1 MNFRKSSKIP
11 FRTFPRIHLFGG
23 AKKTIQETSS
33 QSVCERAVFEPNLLN
48 QSSKQRT
55 GCAIS
60 YLLESKL
67 AQYLIQNYHQPSEI
81 LIVSPHILLTLPILL
96 SLFTILMLLTLLA
109 LLKLPILPKVISD
122 NSWCFNKSALPQIQR
137 RKRDAGCALL
147 SFRWIG
153 KKNTLN

>member
-1 MNFRKSSKIP
+1 MGGEGVKGSSELFREFI
-11 FRTFPRIHLFGG
+11 RFGD
-23 AKKTIQETSS
+23 AKKKSKKLHLN
-33 QSVCERAVFEPNLLN
+33 QSVFERAVFEPNLLN

-96 SLFTILMLLTLLA
+96 SLFKILMLLTLLA
-109 LLKLPILPKVISD
+109 MLKLPILPKVISD

-147 SFRWIG
+147 SFSWIG
-153 KKNTLN
+153 KKTL